1 MIIFSPQFF
10 DILKNC
16 TNCFLKTH
24 KLLRIKCKSIIN
36 LHKFV
41 GVLNLLLLSV
51 VPCYR
56 YLTNLSV
63 SLPPITLLHSDFSS
77 CTMLPSSIE
86 SLSTQPQTPKKFKT
100 LVKNA
105 FTSLR
110 HNISL
115 QPHQCVFIFLILF
128 IHFFIFFLT
137 RTPSVSLSISKEH
150 LSSVKNSSLPDECN
164 SGRIYVYDLPQ
175 MFNRDLLS
183 NCEDL
188 DPWHWQ
194 CGIATNNGYGRRASE
209 FDRILPASLAPAWY
223 RTNQFSLEIMY
234 HHRLMSYKCR
244 TLDPESAT
252 AFYIPFYAGLAVGKY
267 LFDNH
272 SVQERDYPFEI
283 LLMWLQD
290 QPYWKRSNGHD
301 HFIVLGRITWDFRRL
316 TEPKKLWGS
325 SFLNMPLMQHTTRL
339 TIERAPSDHYDVGV
353 PYPTGFHPHSHKQI
367 LEWQNFI
374 RTRNRSRLTSF
385 VGATRVD
392 IRNDFRGYLLNQC
405 RNENESCR
413 LVDCALTPCSNGST
427 AILEALLDSDFCLQ
441 PRGDSYTRR
450 SVFDCMIAGSIPV
463 FFWKKSVYNQYEW
476 FLPGDPDSFSV
487 FIDHNHVINGTSVK
501 GVLEGFNE
509 EKIAEMK
516 ERVIELIPKI
526 VYAIPSDGPASI
538 KDAFDIAVEGVLERF
553 RNH

>member
-1 MIIFSPQFF
+1 
-10 DILKNC
+10 
-16 TNCFLKTH
+16 
-24 KLLRIKCKSIIN
+24 
-36 LHKFV
+36 
-41 GVLNLLLLSV
+41 
-51 VPCYR
+51 
-56 YLTNLSV
+56 
-63 SLPPITLLHSDFSS
+63 
-77 CTMLPSSIE
+77 MLPNTIE
-86 SLSTQPQTPKKFKT
+86 SMSSQPQTPKKFKT

-115 QPHQCVFIFLILF
+115 QPHQCFFIFLILL

-137 RTPSVSLSISKEH
+137 RTPSVSLPISEEH
-150 LSSVKNSSLPDECN
+150 LSSVTNSSLPDECD

-175 MFNRDLLS
+175 IFNRDLLS
-183 NCEDL
+183 NCDDL

-209 FDRILPASLAPAWY
+209 FDRVLPASLAPSWY
-223 RTNQFSLEIMY
+223 RTNQFSLEIIY
-234 HHRLMSYKCR
+234 HHRIMNHKCR
-244 TLDPESAT
+244 TLEPESAT
-252 AFYIPFYAGLAVGKY
+252 AFYIPFYVGLAVGKY
-267 LFDNH
+267 LFDKN
-272 SVQERDYPFEI
+272 SIQERDFLCEI

-290 QPYWKRSNGHD
+290 QPYWKRSNGSD

-325 SFLNMPLMQHTTRL
+325 SFLNMPLMQYTTRL
-339 TIERAPSDHYDVGV
+339 TIERAPSDYYDIGV
-353 PYPTGFHPHSHKQI
+353 PYPTGFHPDSPTQI
-367 LEWQNFI
+367 LEWQKFI

-392 IRNDFRGYLLNQC
+392 IKNDFRGYLLNQC

-413 LVDCALTPCSNGST
+413 LVDCALTQCSNGST

-463 FFWKKSVYNQYEW
+463 FFWKRSVYNQYEW
-476 FLPGDPDSFSV
+476 FLPAEPDSFSV
-487 FIDHNHVINGTSVK
+487 FIDHTDVTNGTSVK
-501 GVLEGFNE
+501 GVLEGINRG
-509 EKIAEMK
+509 KIAEMK

-526 VYAIPSDGPASI
+526 VYAIPGEGSASK

-553 RNH
+553 RKQRHL